1 MAACQYDETIG
12 GGTGNVS
19 YKNNDTV
26 THYLQKAAKN
36 IIYAVTNS
44 NAVKT
49 YSEDVKSSARVFNWK
64 ALLWCADA
72 IVWAGAAAVVTLF
85 VLSLVRDKKNKGAER

>member
-1 MAACQYDETIG
+1 M
-12 GGTGNVS
+12 S

-64 ALLWCADA
+64 ALLWCVDA
-72 IVWAGAAAVVTLF
+72 IVWAGTAAVVTLF
-85 VLSLVRDKKNKGAER
+85 TLSLVKDKKNKGKE